1 MKQTK
6 PPRQFG
12 LKDGAR
18 SARPERSRGARP
30 ELETLYV
37 PFGPAGEVL
46 PDGGF
51 EQQAATREWLAH
63 VEAGRIGG
71 A

>member
-1 MKQTK
+1 MTK
-6 PPRQFG
+6 SPRQFS

-18 SARPERSRGARP
+18 STHRK
-30 ELETLYV
+30 LETLYV

-46 PDGGF
+46 PEGGC
-51 EQQAATREWLAH
+51 EELDATREWLRH
-63 VEAGRIGG
+63 VEAGRIGKL

>member
-1 MKQTK
+1 
-6 PPRQFG
+6 

-18 SARPERSRGARP
+18 SARPER
-30 ELETLYV
+30 LTQYL

-46 PDGGF
+46 PDGGC
-51 EQQAATREWLAH
+51 EELDATREWLRH

-71 A
+71 